1 MESIFKLYSIGLVAE
16 NKPRNDRFV
25 NVVLVEDSAGLDG
38 EITFNPQE
46 YRLKGQDKEGNQYE
60 VVTTMDVSLNCEWLP
75 SGTNRITPPDVVR
88 GELVEVFRLGDTD
101 QYYWR
106 TMGLR
111 DNLRSLETV
120 IFAFSATP
128 SLEGKPLTLDRCYF
142 LEVSTHDKLV
152 TFSTSKANGEPFVY
166 TAQFNTA
173 QGQFILND
181 DIGNQFELISRERI
195 LKMFNVDGS
204 FVDINKKKITISADE
219 EIRLVCGGTTTVMKP
234 ESIVST
240 TQKHNVVTGGS
251 SWTQVDASTT
261 LVTPAFDIIG

>member
-16 NKPRNDRFV
+16 NKPRNDRFA
-25 NVVLVEDSAGLDG
+25 NIVLVEDASGLDG
-38 EITFNPQE
+38 EISFNPQE
-46 YRLKGQDKEGNQYE
+46 HRVKGQDKDGNSYE
-60 VVTTMDVSLNCEWLP
+60 VVTTMDITFNCEWLP
-75 SGTNRITPPDVVR
+75 SGTNRITPPDIVR
-88 GELVEVFRLGDTD
+88 GELVEVYRLGDTD

-111 DNLRSLETV
+111 DNLRTLETV
-120 IFAFSATP
+120 ILAFSATP
-128 SLEGKPLTLDRCYF
+128 SYEGKPLSLDHCYF

-173 QGQFILND
+173 EGQFILND

-204 FVDINKKKITISADE
+204 FLDINKKKITINADE
-219 EIRLVCGGTTTVMKP
+219 EIKLICGGTTTVMRP
-234 ESIVST
+234 ESVT
-240 TQKHNVVTGGS
+240 TTTMKHQVITDDTDWVQVGAGITVT
-251 SWTQVDASTT
+251 
-261 LVTPAFDIIG
+261 TPDFDII

>member
-16 NKPRNDRFV
+16 NKPRDDRFV

-46 YRLKGQDKEGNQYE
+46 QRLKGQDKDGNQYE
-60 VVTTMDVSLNCEWLP
+60 VVTTMDVTLNCEWLP
-75 SGTNRITPPDVVR
+75 SGTNRLTPPDVVR
-88 GELVEVFRLGDTD
+88 GELVEVYRLGDTD

-120 IFAFSATP
+120 IIAFSATP
-128 SLEGKPLTLDRCYF
+128 SLEGKPLSLDRCYF

-152 TFSTSKANGEPFVY
+152 TFSTAKANGEPFVY

-173 QGQFILND
+173 EGQFILND
-181 DIGNQFELISRERI
+181 DIGNQFELISKERI

-204 FVDINKKKITISADE
+204 FIDINKKKITISADE
-219 EIRLVCGGTTTVMKP
+219 QISLICGGTTTVMKP

-240 TQKHNVVTGGS
+240 TPKFNVVTSGS
-251 SWTQVDASTT
+251 EWVQVGAGITAMVPS
-261 LVTPAFDIIG
+261 FDIIG

>member
-46 YRLKGQDKEGNQYE
+46 HRVKGRDKDGNPYE

-111 DNLRSLETV
+111 DNLRTLETV

-128 SLEGKPLTLDRCYF
+128 SFEGKPLSLDRCYF

-152 TFSTSKANGEPFVY
+152 TFSTAKANGEPFVY

-173 QGQFILND
+173 EGQFILND
-181 DIGNQFELISRERI
+181 DIGNQFELLSRERI
-195 LKMFNVDGS
+195 LKLFNADGS
-204 FVDINKKKITISADE
+204 FVDINKKKITINADE
-219 EIRLVCGGTTTVMKP
+219 QIQFICGGTTTVMQP
-234 ESIVST
+234 DSIASKT
-240 TQKHNVVTGGS
+240 TTHKVTTGGS
-251 SWTQVDASTT
+251 VWTQVGGGITA
-261 LVTPAFDIIG
+261 VTPAFDII